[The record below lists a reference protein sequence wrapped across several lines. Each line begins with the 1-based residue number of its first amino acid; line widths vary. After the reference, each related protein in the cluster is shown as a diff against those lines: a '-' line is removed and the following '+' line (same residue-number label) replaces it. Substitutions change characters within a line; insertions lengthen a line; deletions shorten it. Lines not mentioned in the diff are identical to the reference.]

1 MFEIG
6 FIGLGKLGLDAAEVL
21 SKKHKVTGYDIE
33 RNIQTKI
40 NRLNSLEI
48 LAAGKDIIFIAVPT
62 PHDPAYDGKQPTSH
76 LEPKDFDYTIVEN
89 TLKELDKHCTK
100 DQLVVLISTVLPGT
114 IRKRFIPLINNFR
127 FIYNLYLIATGT
139 VKEDMVDPEMV
150 IIGTEDGSN
159 TGGPREVPS

>member
-21 SKKHKVTGYDIE
+21 SKKHNVTGYDIE
-33 RNIQTKI
+33 SNIQTKI
-40 NRLNSLEI
+40 PRVNSLEI
-48 LAAGKDIIFIAVPT
+48 LAKDKDIIFIAVPT

-127 FIYNLYLIATGT
+127 FIL
-139 VKEDMVDPEMV
+139 
-150 IIGTEDGSN
+150 
-159 TGGPREVPS
+159 